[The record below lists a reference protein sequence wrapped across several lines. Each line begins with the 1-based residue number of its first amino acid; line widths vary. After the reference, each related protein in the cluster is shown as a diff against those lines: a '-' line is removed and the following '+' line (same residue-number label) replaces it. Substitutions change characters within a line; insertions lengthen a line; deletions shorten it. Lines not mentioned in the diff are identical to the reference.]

1 MSDREILF
9 RWLTK
14 AASRL
19 SWNRRVHDLAGLAWA
34 LVALWFA
41 AEVLEA
47 IGLPAPV
54 LTALASLLLIAAL
67 LVVAWFTWRLVR
79 PTSLTQAAEAAD
91 RSADL
96 KDELKSAHW
105 FAQGGPR
112 NAFVDVLLTRA
123 AQTAQTLDARRLF
136 PMGVPRSAFSAF
148 GLAVVAGSLAWL
160 SPRIALPVMKEP
172 VAASAQPASV
182 KNLGGIARADPVEK
196 IAAQPLVPDAPA
208 KQESAA
214 LLQTGQVLEQPL
226 FDQEQETRAAT
237 AARDAKVVDQL
248 LQLLR
253 GKPKS
258 AGEQVA
264 HGDVGDTPP
273 GGKGEAAEGLPEP
286 EKKDI
291 VPAPEPA
298 QAKFAEPTARVQEQL
313 RQQAREEQRKLQ
325 GQPAEGLVQYNS
337 RMRAVS
343 GKSSE
348 SQEVTRA
355 EGQAALAGANT
366 SIDGEAKGPNR
377 GGPSKAGGT
386 SGEAKEPPVSAEG
399 DKKPLLGAQTP
410 RLAKPVAKVRV
421 ERNDEQQLEATQED
435 FYAATQ
441 RHASKLD
448 YENIVA
454 EWRSQHEATLTESRT
469 PLSYRDAVKRYF
481 LTEHGKEDAKDAKQ

>member
-14 AASRL
+14 AATRL
-19 SWNRRVHDLAGLAWA
+19 SWNRRVHDLSGLAWA

-41 AEVLEA
+41 TEVLEA
-47 IGLPAPV
+47 MGLPAPV

-79 PTSLTQAAEAAD
+79 PTTLTQAAEAAD

-105 FAQGGPR
+105 FAQRGPR

-136 PMGVPRSAFSAF
+136 PLGVPRSAFSAF

-172 VAASAQPASV
+172 VAAAAQPASV
-182 KNLGGIARADPVEK
+182 KSLGGTALAGPVEK

-214 LLQTGQVLEQPL
+214 LLQTGQVLEQSPAG
-226 FDQEQETRAAT
+226 DEEETIRAGT

-258 AGEQVA
+258 AGKEGER
-264 HGDVGDTPP
+264 GDADAPP
-273 GGKGEAAEGLPEP
+273 GEKGEAGERLPEP

-291 VPAPEPA
+291 AAAPEPA

-313 RQQAREEQRKLQ
+313 RQQVREEQRKLQ
-325 GQPAEGLVQYNS
+325 GQPAEGIVQYNS
-337 RMRAVS
+337 RMRAVNGS
-343 GKSSE
+343 SSE

-410 RLAKPVAKVRV
+410 RLAKPVAKIRV

-441 RHASKLD
+441 RHASKLN

-454 EWRSQHEATLTESRT
+454 EWRAQHEATLTESRT

-481 LTEHGKEDAKDAKQ
+481 LTEHGKEDAKQ